1 MKVISGKKISIAC
14 MAALFPFATKAQG
27 DQPTIELTLEKA
39 IEIAL
44 SENLSVKVADKEI
57 QKVNY
62 AKKSAWYDL
71 IPALDVT
78 GQYSKYL
85 APSTMSLAGMVV
97 KLPTDF
103 NVTATLQLSLP
114 LFAPALWKSI
124 QMTGIDMQLA
134 VEKAYAS
141 RITLRNDVTKAYYS
155 VLLAQDSYKALQ
167 DGYALAE
174 DVYRLA
180 KKQFELGL
188 SAEYDAISAEVQMKN
203 LQPNLLEVET
213 GIERAK
219 LYLKVLMGIE
229 ASVPLIIKGNLSDY
243 EKDIATA
250 LPPSKEEEA
259 VGSVSAGEKVAIPA
273 SEKVAILP
281 FGEVDGSRN
290 TDLKQLD
297 IQKQQLQKSL
307 QLQKTQRM
315 PTLAAFGQF
324 GFAGTGNNEAE
335 NFLNPG
341 TISPATQT
349 WFSQGLLVGLQLN
362 IPLTGIFTNTFKEKQ
377 TAVQI
382 HQLTIQRDYLEKNID
397 LQIRTAADNMNKAA
411 KQVEAA
417 RKNEQLAHKGYE
429 IAAKRYE
436 NGAGTV
442 LELQNA
448 SLALTQSQLTYNQSI
463 ESYLSSKS
471 DLEKLLGINP

>member
-1 MKVISGKKISIAC
+1 MNAVLGKKMCIAW
-14 MAALFPFATKAQG
+14 MAVLCSFTVKARG
-27 DQPTIELTLEKA
+27 AQPPVELTLEKA

-44 SENLSVKVADKEI
+44 SENPSVKVADREI
-57 QKVNY
+57 EKVNY
-62 AKKSAWYDL
+62 AGKSAWYAL
-71 IPALDVT
+71 IPSLEAT

-97 KLPTDF
+97 ELPTDF
-103 NVTATLQLSLP
+103 NATATLQLSLP

-124 QMTGIDMQLA
+124 QMTGIDMRLA

-141 RITLRNDVTKAYYS
+141 RTTLRNDVTKAYYGI
-155 VLLAQDSYKALQ
+155 LLAQDSYKALQ
-167 DGYALAE
+167 DGYSLAGE
-174 DVYRLA
+174 VYSQA
-180 KKQFELGL
+180 KKRFELGL

-203 LQPNLLEVET
+203 LQPNLLEVEN

-219 LYLKVLMGIE
+219 LYLKALMGID

-243 EKDIATA
+243 EKDIYAAGGGPGEQTPP
-250 LPPSKEEEA
+250 LP
-259 VGSVSAGEKVAIPA
+259 GAI
-273 SEKVAILP
+273 
-281 FGEVDGSRN
+281 GN

-297 IQKQQLQKSL
+297 IQKQLLQKSL
-307 QLQKTQRM
+307 QLQQTQRM
-315 PTLAAFGQF
+315 PTLAAFGQY
-324 GFAGTGNNEAE
+324 GYAGTGNKASTS
-335 NFLNPG
+335 FFTG
-341 TISPATQT
+341 QFSPASKS

-377 TAVQI
+377 IAVQI
-382 HQLTIQRDYLEKNID
+382 HQLSIQRDYLEKNID
-397 LQIRTAADNMNKAA
+397 LQIRTAVDNMNKAA

-429 IAAKRYE
+429 IASKRYE

-448 SLALTQSQLTYNQSI
+448 SLAVTQSRLTYNQSI
-463 ESYLSSKS
+463 ESYLSSKA
-471 DLEKLLGINP
+471 DLDKLLGVDPESTGGNSNYRKVE